1 MVQENILIKYF
12 NEVEEDVDELS
23 NELIIKWDI
32 NDKGNKRIQEFV
44 EQLEEYAKNH
54 EYAKF
59 KNEFTWIENFKSN
72 IESISNKDELWI
84 TKQDEIDYDILEEEC
99 IENDI
104 RYDIDASWTAF
115 RGEHFDGGAF
125 WKINISIPII
135 HILYRPYGWK
145 KIFTDIEMGE
155 YDN

>member
-1 MVQENILIKYF
+1 MFPVPDNNILWFDWTDISTV
-12 NEVEEDVDELS
+12 VET
-23 NELIIKWDI
+23 
-32 NDKGNKRIQEFV
+32 GG
-44 EQLEEYAKNH
+44 
-54 EYAKF
+54 
-59 KNEFTWIENFKSN
+59 N